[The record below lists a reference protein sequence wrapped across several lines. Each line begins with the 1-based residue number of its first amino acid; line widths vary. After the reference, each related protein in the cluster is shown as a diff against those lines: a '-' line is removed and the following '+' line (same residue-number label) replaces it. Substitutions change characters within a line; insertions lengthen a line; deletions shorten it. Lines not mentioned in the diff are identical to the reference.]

1 MVLYKAEGK
10 ISIAQTTQTVSA
22 VTAPRP
28 APAPLASMRQ
38 RFRARR
44 VTFLKTLVSDYQILS
59 PVSTFACTLGQQSSQ
74 HKTDDASR
82 PFAIRFLPYSILSTA
97 DVDLF

>member
-10 ISIAQTTQTVSA
+10 ILIAQTTQTVSA
-22 VTAPRP
+22 VTPPRSAPS
-28 APAPLASMRQ
+28 PLARIRQ
-38 RFRARR
+38 RFRARG

-74 HKTDDASR
+74 
-82 PFAIRFLPYSILSTA
+82 
-97 DVDLF
+97 

>member
-10 ISIAQTTQTVSA
+10 ISIAQTAQTASA
-22 VTAPRP
+22 VTAPRS

-38 RFRARR
+38 RFRARG

-74 HKTDDASR
+74 YKPMTLSG
-82 PFAIRFLPYSILSTA
+82 PFVMRFLPYSILSTP

>member
-10 ISIAQTTQTVSA
+10 ISIAQTARTASA
-22 VTAPRP
+22 VTAPRS

-38 RFRARR
+38 RFRARGGN
-44 VTFLKTLVSDYQILS
+44 VSKNSGKRLPDS
-59 PVSTFACTLGQQSSQ
+59 FSSVDFRMYSWATVITII
-74 HKTDDASR
+74 TDDTFR
-82 PFAIRFLPYSILSTA
+82 LFVMRFLPYSILSTA